1 MRSTVTCHR
10 YLQNLGDRM
19 HSLGGGPVLPA
30 AVRTP
35 FPSGLSRR
43 PGVERRRPP
52 GARDA
57 SGWFLGGF
65 SGWLAES
72 PPPGAMPPCKAL
84 QAEVWEQGETVLG
97 LFLRSLCSRST
108 GQPRHARFLCCAA
121 TRAPSFKE
129 PPAWRGVSSWSSG
142 SPSPRLPEA
151 AVCGVALLPPAPRPR
166 VQFLPHLQASGQSN
180 LSPPCC
186 GSGLGTELLCTA
198 TRAEGRNP
206 FPAPRCDRGPGPT
219 QAPPR
224 AWPVLRSGPRGPR
237 PVSG

>member
-57 SGWFLGGF
+57 SGWFLRVAGGI
-65 SGWLAES
+65 STSWGNASLQGAPGGGLGAGRNCPRPVS
-72 PPPGAMPPCKAL
+72 PFPLLTKHGAAPPRPVSLLRGHPST
-84 QAEVWEQGETVLG
+84 EFQGTTRLEG
-97 LFLRSLCSRST
+97 RQFLELREP
-108 GQPRHARFLCCAA
+108 QPSAA
-121 TRAPSFKE
+121 GR
-129 PPAWRGVSSWSSG
+129 R
-142 SPSPRLPEA
+142 RLR
-151 AVCGVALLPPAPRPR
+151 VALLPPAPRPR

-206 FPAPRCDRGPGPT
+206 FPAPRCDRGPGPP